1 MKLYNK
7 LSKQDVLATDGEYTL
22 FINQLIELSSEKG
35 YDLSK
40 NNFIYPIRKEI
51 NINLT
56 VDERHY
62 NDVFGSFRSKIENQF
77 SEIGNK
83 YTHHKLWESDDFEF
97 PFEAKLID
105 IVISNSTEAA
115 LKKDEM
121 LKLQEQFLN
130 FDIDDNMNIDD
141 DVSENDN
148 EDNNSSEDDIPK
160 FNEKKRRRK

>member
-1 MKLYNK
+1 MNDMIIYT
-7 LSKQDVLATDGEYTL
+7 SKIDYCSDSSD
-22 FINQLIELSSEKG
+22 ELSSEKG

-56 VDERHY
+56 ADERHY

-77 SEIGNK
+77 SEIA
-83 YTHHKLWESDDFEF
+83 HHKLWEPDDFEF

-105 IVISNSTEAA
+105 IVISNSSEAA

-130 FDIDDNMNIDD
+130 FDIDDNMNIDNE
-141 DVSENDN
+141 VSENDN
-148 EDNNSSEDDIPK
+148 EDNSNSSEDDIPK
-160 FNEKKRRRK
+160 FKEKKRRRKA